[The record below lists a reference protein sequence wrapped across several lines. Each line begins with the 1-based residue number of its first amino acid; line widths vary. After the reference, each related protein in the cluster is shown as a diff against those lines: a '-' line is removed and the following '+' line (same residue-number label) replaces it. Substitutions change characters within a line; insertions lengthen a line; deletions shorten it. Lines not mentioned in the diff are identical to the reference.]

1 MVLSNSV
8 RLIRSIEAKALFCNI
23 LRANL
28 LSSRFCRELPGSI
41 FPKQNKTRILQV
53 RSEKKIVGRSPA
65 LYFAI
70 FLCVFSFSFSAT
82 AHAEILKIVV
92 NDTIQ
97 PISEEYIARA
107 IAEAAHRNDS
117 AILMEINTPGG
128 MLDSTRDIIQH
139 ITTSSVPVI
148 IYVTPS
154 GSRAASAGFFILESA
169 DIAAMAPGTNTG
181 AAHPVI
187 LGGGKMDD
195 VMKEKLENDTAALMR
210 SVVSRRGRNVEVAE
224 STVRQSKSFTDQEAL
239 SQHLIEYVASSDE
252 DLLRQI
258 DGKTFKRF
266 NGQTVTLNVA
276 GQPIAFFGMTLKEN
290 ILSYLMD
297 PNIAFLLLA
306 IGALALYVEF
316 NHPGAVV
323 PGTVGVVFILVAAFA
338 LNLLPTRFAALVLI
352 LGAFAL
358 FAAEAKFAT
367 HGVLT
372 IGGIT
377 LLTLGG
383 LLLVDSPIPEMR
395 VHLATALAVSIPLG
409 AITAFLMT
417 IAVRARRNKVLTG
430 EQGMIGETGVAQT
443 ALSPQGK
450 VFVHGELW
458 DAVASTSLPAGQM
471 IIVRKVDG
479 LTLQVDPLE
488 ATAPTVA
495 PHAV

>member
-1 MVLSNSV
+1 MKNSFIL
-8 RLIRSIEAKALFCNI
+8 RLALF
-23 LRANL
+23 A
-28 LSSRFCRELPGSI
+28 LSIVFGCLPAS
-41 FPKQNKTRILQV
+41 
-53 RSEKKIVGRSPA
+53 
-65 LYFAI
+65 
-70 FLCVFSFSFSAT
+70 
-82 AHAEILKIVV
+82 AEILKIVV
-92 NDTIQ
+92 DDTIQ

-107 IAEAAHRNDS
+107 IAEAGRRHDDAVL
-117 AILMEINTPGG
+117 IELNTPGG
-128 MLDSTRDIIQH
+128 LVDSTRQIIEH

-181 AAHPVI
+181 AAHPVV

-195 VMKEKLENDTAALMR
+195 VMKEKLENDAAALMR
-210 SVVSRRGRNVEVAE
+210 SVASRRGRNVEVAE

-239 SQHLIEYVASSDE
+239 SQHLIDYVASSED

-258 DGKTFKRF
+258 NGKSFKRF
-266 NGQTVTLNVA
+266 NGQTVTLNTA
-276 GQPIAFFGMTLKEN
+276 GQPVALFGMTVKEK
-290 ILSYLMD
+290 ILAYLMD

-306 IGALALYVEF
+306 IGALSLYLEF
-316 NHPGAVV
+316 NHPGAVI

-358 FAAEAKFAT
+358 FAAEAKFAS

-372 IGGIT
+372 IGGIA

-383 LLLVDSPIPEMR
+383 LLLVDAPIPEMR
-395 VHLATALAVSIPLG
+395 VHLVTALAISIPLG
-409 AITAFLMT
+409 VITAFLMS
-417 IAVRARRNKVLTG
+417 IALKARRNKVVTG
-430 EQGMIGETGVAQT
+430 EQGLVGETGVAQT

-458 DAVASTSLPAGQM
+458 DAIAPSALPAGQLVV
-471 IIVRKVDG
+471 VRRVDG
-479 LTLQVDPLE
+479 LTLQVEPLA
-488 ATAPTVA
+488 ATAPPSTPTA
-495 PHAV
+495 AATL